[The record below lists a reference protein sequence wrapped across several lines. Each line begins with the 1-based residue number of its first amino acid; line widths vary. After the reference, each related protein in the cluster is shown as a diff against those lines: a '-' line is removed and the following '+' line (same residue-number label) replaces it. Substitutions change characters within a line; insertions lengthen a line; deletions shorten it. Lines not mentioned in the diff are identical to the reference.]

1 MFLVG
6 AENTNW
12 KEEWKMKKFYLLF
25 TVMVLMVLAA
35 CGNGES
41 TSESEASES
50 EGQETVEVEN
60 QFTISDESSDGE
72 EASEE
77 VSETVEVPVNPEKVA
92 VFDYGALST
101 IHELGEADSVV
112 GLPKGQSASTLPD
125 ELEAFQGDEYANL
138 GTLKDPDFEKIAE
151 LQPEVIMISG
161 RQATSAMIDEFE
173 KAAPDAQVLYVAPS
187 NENYFEEV
195 KHYTQMIGDIYD
207 KSSEAESLNADLDSK
222 IEEVK
227 QKVADTDETML
238 FVMANEGELSAHG
251 PGGRYGFLFE
261 DLGFEPVDEEISTTR
276 HGQAIS
282 YEYINDRNPGII
294 LALDRGSAIGGE
306 SSSST
311 VLDNNVIQDVDAIKN
326 DRVVDLDAKLWYL
339 ASGGAMTTIGQ
350 LEEIEQALEQ

>member
-1 MFLVG
+1 
-6 AENTNW
+6 
-12 KEEWKMKKFYLLF
+12 MKKFYLLF

-35 CGNGES
+35 CGNTES
-41 TSESEASES
+41 ASEGAESESEASET
-50 EGQETVEVEN
+50 EGSETVEVEN
-60 QFTISDESSDGE
+60 QFTISDESSEGE

-77 VSETVEVPVNPEKVA
+77 VSETVEVPVNPERVA

-101 IHELGEADSVV
+101 IHELGESDSVV
-112 GLPKGQSASTLPD
+112 GLPKGQSSSTLPD
-125 ELEAFQGDEYANL
+125 ELEEFQGDEYANL

-161 RQATSAMIDEFE
+161 RQATSAIIDEFE
-173 KAAPDAQVLYVAPS
+173 KAAPDAQILYVAPS

-195 KHYTQMIGDIYD
+195 RHYTQMLGDIYS
-207 KSSEAESLNADLDSK
+207 KSSEAESLIADFDSK

-251 PGGRYGFLFE
+251 PGGRYGFLFD

-326 DRVVDLDAKLWYL
+326 DRIVDLDAKLWYL
-339 ASGGAMTTIGQ
+339 ASGGVMTTIGQ